1 MATRDGHYLT
11 LVLIDECAEI
21 ALANG
26 YQVPDEQLKHI
37 GDLLTDPSSQVVASM
52 RRDMQRGAQIEG
64 DHIIGDMLARGE
76 AKGVQAFM
84 LRIAHANAE
93 AYQNRRPVTA
103 I

>member
-1 MATRDGHYLT
+1 
-11 LVLIDECAEI
+11 
-21 ALANG
+21 
-26 YQVPDEQLKHI
+26 
-37 GDLLTDPSSQVVASM
+37 M

-76 AKGVQAFM
+76 AKGIQPLM
-84 LRIAHANAE
+84 LRIAYANAE